1 MSDISQ
7 VTVGGTTY
15 DIKDATART
24 DKDKVAQYNANVATD
39 NSYYPVVFS
48 YSTSSSD
55 VTTYLKKTNSIY
67 YNPYAKDL
75 RVSGINSTTGK
86 SHATSVY
93 YDRLRVYDQYFEDPM
108 DVSSLVEEC
117 IEISPTD
124 ITFTEG
130 DTWDGTNSSLKTA
143 VTALKSNLTD
153 LDNAMEKTITY
164 GTTTNSGFVVTVNHT
179 MVTFRGFY
187 YAPSA
192 VSAWTWLFD
201 LSGLPT
207 KYKPKAYSSD
217 IGISTSQAN
226 VRLRMTTNL
235 YVENTAQLNGG
246 CYSITVMWQMRGE

>member
-143 VTALKSNLTD
+143 VTALKSNLTEYVTLKTRATVSSKNTYID
-153 LDNAMEKTITY
+153 YTLDDNY
-164 GTTTNSGFVVTVNHT
+164 
-179 MVTFRGFY
+179 
-187 YAPSA
+187 
-192 VSAWTWLFD
+192 
-201 LSGLPT
+201 T
-207 KYKPKAYSSD
+207 KYKKIVFVIDGNGIYYPMEIYSFLIITAETRTSFWYNGTMLGTLNIKRVND
-217 IGISTSQAN
+217 TKLSISFGNQD
-226 VRLRMTTNL
+226 
-235 YVENTAQLNGG
+235 
-246 CYSITVMWQMRGE
+246 TVTYAMAIYGVTV

>member
-153 LDNAMEKTITY
+153 LDGDIVDINTILTALQSRLRIAHQPWGTTCSLSNVPADTMGFAFVNQTTVKYFWISGGGFNQTNIIGNY
-164 GTTTNSGFVVTVNHT
+164 GTLSYSNSTLTLTNGSSSAL
-179 MVTFRGFY
+179 MIIAFR
-187 YAPSA
+187 
-192 VSAWTWLFD
+192 
-201 LSGLPT
+201 
-207 KYKPKAYSSD
+207 
-217 IGISTSQAN
+217 
-226 VRLRMTTNL
+226 
-235 YVENTAQLNGG
+235 
-246 CYSITVMWQMRGE
+246 